1 MYFIPCLF
9 IFFVPVFNLLCSLI
23 SCMYIFFGRCSFYTL
38 NPSPWWFCSKCHLTV
53 CNLSFHFHMSFKHF
67 LFFNFSVW
75 KTLRLIKKM
84 LQKQNKE
91 VSYTI
96 HPDPPNVNTLQYQNQ
111 EILFK
116 FHQLSTD
123 VLFLDQKPIQD
134 SMLPLVVTSP

>member
-1 MYFIPCLF
+1 
-9 IFFVPVFNLLCSLI
+9 
-23 SCMYIFFGRCSFYTL
+23 
-38 NPSPWWFCSKCHLTV
+38 
-53 CNLSFHFHMSFKHF
+53 
-67 LFFNFSVW
+67 
-75 KTLRLIKKM
+75 M

-123 VLFLDQKPIQD
+123 VLFLDQKPIQE